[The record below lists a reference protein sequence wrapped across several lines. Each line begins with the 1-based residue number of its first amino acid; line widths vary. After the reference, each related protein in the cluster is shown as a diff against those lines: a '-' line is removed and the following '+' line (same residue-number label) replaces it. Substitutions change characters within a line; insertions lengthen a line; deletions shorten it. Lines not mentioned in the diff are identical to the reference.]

1 MKVDENKNIF
11 LNIPLYG
18 DLKLAVNIK
27 NRTTDVV
34 IDYISQV
41 RLRIELTSIAKQT
54 INLRF
59 AITGP

>member
-41 RLRIELTSIAKQT
+41 SRTL
-54 INLRF
+54 
-59 AITGP
+59 